1 MFTESFEEPQF
12 LTRHKD
18 ANIEIINHQYKAMNM
33 TIEMTM
39 NIRMTTIITPT
50 TDINLNESS
59 TVDVISEDTCKD
71 LCEISKFGNF
81 GDLLNLKHYS
91 DCEQFL
97 NAITVTQTDE
107 QNPDTELDT
116 EFKRIT
122 LNNKKQMIIKKS
134 SFRWLVDNKIHRVS
148 NDRLRRFMNVTNQNP
163 QAKLKRST
171 RSKQTVSFK
180 TKDN

>member
-1 MFTESFEEPQF
+1 
-12 LTRHKD
+12 
-18 ANIEIINHQYKAMNM
+18 M
-33 TIEMTM
+33 TIEITM

-50 TDINLNESS
+50 TDINLNKSS

-81 GDLLNLKHYS
+81 GDLLNLKDYS

-116 EFKRIT
+116 EFKLIT
-122 LNNKKQMIIKKS
+122 LNNKKQMIIKSQVSVGCLIIKS
-134 SFRWLVDNKIHRVS
+134 I
-148 NDRLRRFMNVTNQNP
+148 Q
-163 QAKLKRST
+163 
-171 RSKQTVSFK
+171 
-180 TKDN
+180 